1 MSRFSRD
8 SPGLK
13 ALSRRPGQLTKMS
26 RLEIQSSSVALLTRI
41 LAGCDWSV

>member
-13 ALSRRPGQLTKMS
+13 ALSRRSGQSTKKS
-26 RLEIQSSSVALLTRI
+26 RLGIQSASTAVPTRVS
-41 LAGCDWSV
+41 AGCDWSV